1 MSGLLRHI
9 GLWVLATAFSWA
21 TVLLASGPLRALRLS
36 SPFWVFWPVSASIT
50 AALWFGGLP
59 LAACAFAAVA
69 LVVGLYTEMEG
80 WGAGRGASAMVSIV
94 ALVAAVGT
102 GFGAWC
108 RSMKISPA
116 AWLTKW
122 VEPMALKMKETYPAV
137 EFDVEQVV
145 SQMPSALVIM
155 GLATLALAVLSERT
169 WLRFL
174 QSRLRAETEADAS
187 WLDFKVWDV
196 GVYALMLALLAAFTR
211 HDIKMVT
218 VVGANALNVVIVLY
232 FFQGMAVAFKAF
244 AFYGVGPLWR
254 ILIGFVLIFQ
264 LALVVAVVGVADYW
278 LEIRSR
284 LTRRP
289 VGPKAEL

>member
-1 MSGLLRHI
+1 MSGYLRHI

-21 TVLLASGPLRALRLS
+21 TVLLASGPLRVLRQS
-36 SPFWVFWPVSASIT
+36 SPFWVFWPITFAIT
-50 AALWFGGLP
+50 AAFWFAGLP
-59 LAACAFAAVA
+59 LAACAFAGVA
-69 LVVGLYTEMEG
+69 LVVGLFTELED
-80 WGAGRGASAMVSIV
+80 WGVGRGVSALVSIV

-108 RSMKISPA
+108 RTMKISPA

-122 VEPMALKMKETYPAV
+122 VEPMAAKMKETYPAI

-145 SQMPSALVIM
+145 SQMPSALIIM
-155 GLATLALAVLSERT
+155 ALVTLALSVLSETT
-169 WLRFL
+169 WRRFL
-174 QSRLRAETEADAS
+174 DPSLRLETESDPK
-187 WLDFKVWDV
+187 WMDFKVWDI
-196 GVYALMLALLAAFTR
+196 GIYALMLALLAAFTR
-211 HDIKMVT
+211 HDVKLVT
-218 VVGANALNVVIVLY
+218 VLGSNVLNVIIVLY

-244 AFYGVGPLWR
+244 SFYGVGPLWR

>member
-1 MSGLLRHI
+1 MSGYLRHI
-9 GLWVLATAFSWA
+9 GLWVLAAAFSWA

-36 SPFWVFWPVSASIT
+36 SPFWVFWPMTAIISA
-50 AALWFGGLP
+50 AFWFGGLP
-59 LAACAFAAVA
+59 IAACAFMAVA
-69 LVVGLYTEMEG
+69 LVVGLFTEIEG
-80 WGAGRGASAMVSIV
+80 WGAGRGASALVSIV

-122 VEPMALKMKETYPAV
+122 VEPMALKMKETYPAI

-155 GLATLALAVLSERT
+155 GLATLALAVLSEPT

-174 QSRLRAETEADAS
+174 KSRLGPVTETEAT

-196 GVYALMLALLAAFTR
+196 GIYVLMLALLAAFTR
-211 HDIKMVT
+211 HDIKMIT
-218 VVGANALNVVIVLY
+218 IVGSNVLNVIIVLY

-244 AFYGVGPLWR
+244 AFYGVGPIWR
-254 ILIGFVLIFQ
+254 IVIGFVLIFQ